1 VSTWLPVILQSL
13 TFIGILAIL
22 IVILRKQSLEDDRL
36 LAKQILEKVSRTES
50 CVAQFSATQ
59 EAFVSSFSQALSTLR
74 TELLNIQSS
83 QSSDLRQEV
92 VRAVANL
99 GDQTRSTLEVLRKSI
114 TERQD
119 QLTTELGKGQTT
131 LLQTIN
137 ARLNE
142 FQTVTFEKFNGFQK
156 TQLEQGQAQ
165 RETIENTLSRM
176 GRDLREVVAE
186 LKTELKERLEAVAL
200 QTTALTKGAE
210 DQQATLRTAVEQ
222 RLDKLNETNAKK
234 LDEMRETVDE
244 KLHKTLES
252 RLTQSF
258 GLVTEQ
264 LGKVQT
270 GLGEMKELAVNVGD
284 LKRVLN
290 NVSTRGTFGEVQ
302 LGAQLEQ
309 VLAPNQ
315 FIKNVR
321 IRPNTDERVD
331 YAIRLPYG
339 DAETVLLPIDS
350 KFPKEDWERL
360 EAAAQLGDAPGVEA
374 ARKGLATCIRLE
386 ARKIAEKYI
395 YPPETTNF
403 AFMYLP
409 TEGLFSEALRIPG
422 LVDELQLNYQVSL
435 AGPTN
440 FMAILNSLQMG
451 FRTLAIQKKSSEVW
465 KLLSVTKVEF
475 QNFGALM
482 STVEKQVG
490 TVQNTIKKVNS
501 KTKIINRQLKDVEV
515 LESGP
520 QQLPFSGIAD
530 PEGSL
535 GPEVAFFGETS
546 KLATAEEAELMDDED
561 ETTNFC
567 APLYTPPPAR

>member
-1 VSTWLPVILQSL
+1 MSTWLPIIFPSL
-13 TFIGILAIL
+13 TLIGIFAIL
-22 IVILRKQSLEDDRL
+22 IVLLRKNSQKNDSLSTT
-36 LAKQILEKVSRTES
+36 QILETAKQTEFS
-50 CVAQFSATQ
+50 VAQLTAKQ
-59 EAFVSSFSQALSTLR
+59 EAFASNSTQSLSTLR
-74 TELLNIQSS
+74 TELSNTLSS

-92 VRAVANL
+92 VKAIASL
-99 GDQTRSTLEVLRKSI
+99 GDQTRLTLEALRKSI

-119 QLTTELGKGQTT
+119 QLTLELGKGQTT
-131 LLQTIN
+131 LLETIN
-137 ARLNE
+137 NRLNE
-142 FQTVTFEKFNGFQK
+142 FHTGTSERFNGFQK
-156 TQLEQGQAQ
+156 TQSDQGHSQ
-165 RETIENTLSRM
+165 REAIENTLSRM
-176 GRDLREVVAE
+176 GRDLRDAVAE
-186 LKTELKERLEAVAL
+186 LKKEVKERLDAVAL
-200 QTTALTKGAE
+200 QTTALVKTAGE
-210 DQQATLRTAVEQ
+210 QQASLRTTVEQ

-258 GLVTEQ
+258 GLVTDQ

-290 NVSTRGTFGEVQ
+290 NVSTRGT
-302 LGAQLEQ
+302 LGNTMLGTQLEQ
-309 VLAPNQ
+309 VLAPSQ
-315 FIKNVR
+315 FAREVK
-321 IRPNTDERVD
+321 IRPNSDERVD
-331 YAIRLPYG
+331 YVIRLPYG
-339 DAETVLLPIDS
+339 DGEPVLLPIDS

-360 EAAAQLGDAPGVEA
+360 EEAARLGDALGVEA
-374 ARKGLATCIRLE
+374 ARKGLEKQIKDE
-386 ARKIAEKYI
+386 AKKIAEKYI
-395 YPPETTNF
+395 YPPATTNF

-422 LVDELQLNYQVSL
+422 LVDELQLKYRVSL

-465 KLLSVTKVEF
+465 QLLSATKVEF

-501 KTKIINRQLKDVEV
+501 KTRTINRQLKDVEV
-515 LESGP
+515 LEMGAP
-520 QQLPFSGIAD
+520 TAQLLEVPS
-530 PEGSL
+530 PEGRLGQEEHLLGAISSL
-535 GPEVAFFGETS
+535 AASEEDELGE
-546 KLATAEEAELMDDED
+546 DED
-561 ETTNFC
+561 ESV
-567 APLYTPPPAR
+567 

>member
-1 VSTWLPVILQSL
+1 MSTWLPVIFQSL
-13 TFIGILAIL
+13 TLIGIFAIL
-22 IVILRKQSLEDDRL
+22 IALLRKNSQKDDSLSTT
-36 LAKQILEKVSRTES
+36 QILETSKRTES
-50 CVAQFSATQ
+50 SVALLTAKQ
-59 EAFVSSFSQALSTLR
+59 EAFASNSTQSLSTLR
-74 TELLNIQSS
+74 TELSNTLSS

-92 VRAVANL
+92 VKAIASL
-99 GDQTRSTLEVLRKSI
+99 GDQTRLTLEALRKSI

-119 QLTTELGKGQTT
+119 QLTLELGKGQTT
-131 LLQTIN
+131 LLETIN
-137 ARLNE
+137 TRLSE
-142 FQTVTFEKFNGFQK
+142 FQMGMSERFNGFQK
-156 TQLEQGQAQ
+156 AQSDLGQSQ

-176 GRDLREVVAE
+176 GRDLRDAVAE
-186 LKTELKERLEAVAL
+186 LKTEVKERLDAVAL
-200 QTTALTKGAE
+200 QTTALVKTADE
-210 DQQATLRTAVEQ
+210 QQTSLRTTVEQ
-222 RLDKLNETNAKK
+222 RLDKLNESNAKK

-244 KLHKTLES
+244 KLHKTLET

-258 GLVTEQ
+258 GLVTDQ

-315 FIKNVR
+315 FARNVR

-331 YAIRLPYG
+331 FVIRLPYG
-339 DAETVLLPIDS
+339 DDEPVLLPIDS

-360 EAAAQLGDAPGVEA
+360 EDAALLGDAQGVEV
-374 ARKGLATCIRLE
+374 ARKELGKWIKQE
-386 ARKIAEKYI
+386 AKNIAEKYI
-395 YPPETTNF
+395 YPPATTNF

-422 LVDELQLNYQVSL
+422 LADELQLKYRISL

-465 KLLSVTKVEF
+465 QLLSVTKVEF

-490 TVQNTIKKVNS
+490 TVQNTIRKVNS
-501 KTKIINRQLKDVEV
+501 KTKTINRQLKDVEV
-515 LESGP
+515 LEMG
-520 QQLPFSGIAD
+520 
-530 PEGSL
+530 
-535 GPEVAFFGETS
+535 
-546 KLATAEEAELMDDED
+546 
-561 ETTNFC
+561 
-567 APLYTPPPAR
+567 TPPVGLLEVPSPQGSPGQGTPLSEEIYELVASEEVELGEDGDEND